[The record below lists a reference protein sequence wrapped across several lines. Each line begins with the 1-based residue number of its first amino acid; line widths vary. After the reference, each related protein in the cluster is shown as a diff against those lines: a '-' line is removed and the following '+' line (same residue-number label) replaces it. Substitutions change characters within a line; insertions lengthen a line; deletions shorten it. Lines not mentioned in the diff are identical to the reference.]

1 MAQDS
6 LNRKN
11 VIKLAVAIIGIAGF
25 LIFVRMFIIFTS
37 PISLS
42 YGGREIDLPIENYR
56 ASANGGPSLNFFG
69 GIRESMHLTV
79 FEGSRTV
86 WQFSAEMY
94 PKSMSWRGS
103 AIYFHDKDSSVSFA
117 QGLLNLMDI
126 FVVTPDITGVRRIS
140 EYKGRSEISSKSQ
153 NSRYEAFAMSD
164 TDRMEL
170 VVKDSNQDIIW
181 QCKMLNCTSVIN
193 WQECIIEWNDSGIVM
208 FNYEPREKSYIKR
221 FYIQTPQLLDLE
233 QNESF
238 VF

>member
-11 VIKLAVAIIGIAGF
+11 VIKLAVAIIGIVGF

-37 PISLS
+37 PISSS

-79 FEGSRTV
+79 FEGRRTV

-103 AIYFHDKDSSVSFA
+103 AIYFHDKDYSVSFA
-117 QGLLNLMDI
+117 QGLLDFMDI
-126 FVVTPDITGVRRIS
+126 LVVTPDIMCVSQIS

-164 TDRMEL
+164 TDKMEL
-170 VVKDSNQDIIW
+170 VVKGPNQKIIW
-181 QCKMLNCTSVIN
+181 QCKMSNCTSVIN
-193 WQECIIEWNDSGIVM
+193 WKDCIVEWNDSGIVI
-208 FNYEPREKSYIKR
+208 FNYEPGEKSYIKR